1 MTRPSGIRIKHWE
14 TEQRAELGGY
24 PLCNETAHRLGFGHG
39 DSVLI
44 VSTRHLVAFLKRAQR
59 GNAYFQQE
67 VAAMLREWDKFA
79 FEVEPDEG
87 VDPTPAPPPKLAL
100 LRALLDGD
108 RHGIELLDRV
118 REQTRGTIALG
129 QRNAYPM
136 LRALERQGLV
146 ASYEG
151 PPLAERANRPRRYY
165 RLTEEGRRQA
175 QAA

>member
-1 MTRPSGIRIKHWE
+1 MVGRTG
-14 TEQRAELGGY
+14 A
-24 PLCNETAHRLGFGHG
+24 TACAR
-39 DSVLI
+39 
-44 VSTRHLVAFLKRAQR
+44 R
-59 GNAYFQQE
+59 GRRWTA
-67 VAAMLREWDKFA
+67 
-79 FEVEPDEG
+79 P
-87 VDPTPAPPPKLAL
+87 PPPKLAL

-118 REQTRGTIALG
+118 RDQTRGAITLG